1 MASSS
6 VMNAYALMEQD
17 DSILE
22 IRLKPENGWQYAIRR
37 SYEDGILIKKT
48 PVTPPPVPR
57 VSPLCPPPLRLR
69 RQGAIMPESPIE
81 HDICTPPRHCCIPCN
96 SGTGTLVAEDTP
108 VAEQQQPQRP
118 QVPIVPKLNLPARL
132 NPEDDTDDEED
143 YTDMPPLIPAR
154 EIHTE
159 WPSRGL
165 GCADPRELFSRWESD
180 ENEYEYPDVSHL
192 LPRSLFSEPIS
203 TSHHMFFDDEGN
215 QITQAEFRQQ
225 QQQQQEEPWSVNLP
239 SLEGQLVARHP
250 KVLLAFFEFVEAN
263 NEFAQGDEHIMFPA
277 IDSEL
282 VEYIETHPFFN
293 QPNYEKAT
301 LKMYLAKYGEAR

>member
-6 VMNAYALMEQD
+6 VMNAYNLMDQD

-22 IRLKPENGWQYAIRR
+22 IRLKPENGWQYTVRR

-69 RQGAIMPESPIE
+69 RQNAIGPESPIE
-81 HDICTPPRHCCIPCN
+81 HDICTPPRHCCM
-96 SGTGTLVAEDTP
+96 SGTGTLVADTP
-108 VAEQQQPQRP
+108 VAEQQQQPQRP
-118 QVPIVPKLNLPARL
+118 VVPKLNLPVRL
-132 NPEDDTDDEED
+132 NPEEDSDDED
-143 YTDMPPLIPAR
+143 YSDMPPLIPAR
-154 EIHTE
+154 EIIAE
-159 WPSRGL
+159 WPQSN
-165 GCADPRELFSRWESD
+165 ADEHHDFNRWDYD
-180 ENEYEYPDVSHL
+180 EKDEDYPDVSHL
-192 LPRSLFSEPIS
+192 LPRSLLGEPIS

-215 QITQAEFRQQ
+215 QITQAEFQAEQQRQE
-225 QQQQQEEPWSVNLP
+225 QESWSVNLP

-293 QPNYEKAT
+293 EPNYEKAT
-301 LKMYLAKYGEAR
+301 LRMYLAKYGEAR